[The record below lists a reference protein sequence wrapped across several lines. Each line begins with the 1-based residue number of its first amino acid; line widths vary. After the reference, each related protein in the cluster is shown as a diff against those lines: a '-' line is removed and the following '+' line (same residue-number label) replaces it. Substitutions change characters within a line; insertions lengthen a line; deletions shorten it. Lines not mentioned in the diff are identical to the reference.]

1 MVIFLRRWRG
11 ESYIMNIQYKNNQIK
26 KICNDHSKA
35 VKQLNSRVADRLHEV
50 LIFIDSAEIL
60 LDIANMPAYRLHPL
74 LGDRAGTFAID
85 LIKSSGF
92 RLILIPIDEN
102 GNEYNTND
110 VNVIYRSSS
119 TIILLEVSNHYD

>member
-1 MVIFLRRWRG
+1 
-11 ESYIMNIQYKNNQIK
+11 MNIQYKNNQIR

-50 LIFIDSAEIL
+50 LDFIDSAEIL

-102 GNEYNTND
+102 GNVYNTSD